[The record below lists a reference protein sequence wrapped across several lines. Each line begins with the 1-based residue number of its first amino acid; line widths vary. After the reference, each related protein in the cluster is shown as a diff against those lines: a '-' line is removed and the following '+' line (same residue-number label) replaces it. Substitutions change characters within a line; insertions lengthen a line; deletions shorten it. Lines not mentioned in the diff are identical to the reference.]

1 MHRWIQ
7 IYAHLWNTNIS
18 STPSD
23 VRFRHRNTQHQARS
37 VTKHTNPIRV
47 LHQCPKRLC
56 SQVYRCA
63 SHSLQPRSAPLAIAV
78 YLLHHIA
85 AAAGRHQSGGG

>member
-37 VTKHTNPIRV
+37 VTKHTNPIRL
-47 LHQCPKRLC
+47 LHQCSKG
-56 SQVYRCA
+56 CA
-63 SHSLQPRSAPLAIAV
+63 QRSAAALPNRPQPRSAPLAIAV

-85 AAAGRHQSGGG
+85 AAASRH